1 MAESFNYFWEALE
14 KKRDYLNMIR
24 VSLEK
29 QVNAAKANEWTEFN
43 CLADQIDTII
53 KQVDELDLF
62 IKEKYENI
70 QSLQDVQ
77 KLWGEE
83 KSGKI
88 RVLSIEMQALVEESI
103 KLQESSVV
111 PITSKKEQ
119 ALKELQVLELRKDTL
134 KAYRRPSHYYKS
146 IPRFIDKEK

>member
-1 MAESFNYFWEALE
+1 MAESFNCLWEALE
-14 KKRDYLNMIR
+14 KKRDYLNVIR
-24 VSLEK
+24 FSLENQLK
-29 QVNAAKANEWTEFN
+29 AAKDNEWTEFN
-43 CLADQIDTII
+43 RLADQIDTII
-53 KQVDELDLF
+53 KQVDELDLI

-70 QSLQDVQ
+70 QSLQDVK

-88 RVLSIEMQALVEESI
+88 RVINDEMQTLVEEAI

-111 PITSKKEQ
+111 PAISQREQ
-119 ALKELQVLELRKDTL
+119 ALKELQVLDLRKDTL
-134 KAYRRPSHYYKS
+134 KAYRRPAHYYKS